1 MEKMQRNNSNNKI
14 NRPPEGRYI
23 MGKNC
28 IEEVIKFSPKRV
40 KKIFF
45 VNEDYEL
52 MKKIEN
58 LRIPYQTISK
68 VEMTRLVNSESH
80 QSIVALVSER
90 VFPDFT
96 DYLNLSW
103 EKDNDLIL
111 VLDSINDPQ
120 NLGTLLRC
128 AECFGAGAVL
138 WSKNRGSDITP
149 VVSKASVGASELVT
163 IIKVSNLVESVKK
176 AKTEGYVVITAEVGD
191 NTIAID
197 TFDFP
202 KKTVLIMG
210 SEGEGVRQLL
220 SKQADYKIYIP
231 MQGAIDSLNVSQAT
245 TVFLYQWRNSIEQ
258 I

>member
-1 MEKMQRNNSNNKI
+1 MQRNNLSNKA

-28 IEEVIKFSPKRV
+28 IEEVIKFSPKRI

-45 VNEDYEL
+45 VNEDREL
-52 MKKIEN
+52 IKKIEN
-58 LRIPYQTISK
+58 LRIPYQVVSK
-68 VEMTRLVNSESH
+68 TEITKLVNSESH
-80 QSIVALVSER
+80 QSIVAQVSER
-90 VFPDFT
+90 IFPDFS
-96 DYLNLSW
+96 DYLNDSW
-103 EKDNDLIL
+103 EKETDLIL
-111 VLDSINDPQ
+111 VLDSISDPQ

-128 AECFGAGAVL
+128 AECFGVGAVL

-176 AKTEGYVVITAEVGD
+176 AKNEGYEVITAEVGN
-191 NTIAID
+191 NTISID
-197 TFDFP
+197 AFDFP

-245 TVFLYQWRNSIEQ
+245 TVFLYQWRKVAGQ